1 MNSPLETTQVG
12 KAPRTRILQIFSRY
26 LEYGGEEGS
35 VYRIGDALHR
45 DFDIGFVLAS
55 SADAFSG
62 DVLKKGL
69 STIKAFSNWTFVDQL
84 RRYQHLGRYDCWLI
98 HNVFPVMSP
107 AVYKL
112 AFSLQI
118 PIIHYLHNYRM
129 GCVNGFFMNHGEP
142 CQRCM
147 HGNFLPALQTA
158 CWHESHVQSGIMG
171 AVTRRARGM
180 DLFHRVHHWV
190 ALSSAHKKEHVDM
203 GIPADRISVIP
214 HFFEAKGDAPDYPDQ
229 GDVLFVGRL
238 SAEKGVDRLLV
249 AWEAIQDCGRT
260 LWIVG
265 DGPERGRLE
274 EMVRSRSLRRIRFTG
289 FLEREAMASI
299 WEKAAC
305 SIVPSVW
312 KEPFGMVVL
321 ESWAK
326 GRPVI
331 AHRIGALEEIVSDGT
346 DGLLVPGDA
355 PGALSEAIF
364 SLLKNPARGQAMG
377 RAGAQKLRRQYSK
390 PGWQDVIQ
398 GVFTHLPSRDSLHEG
413 RKSKVE
419 RRGSISSRD
428 C

>member
-1 MNSPLETTQVG
+1 MNYPAASQEREHHRP
-12 KAPRTRILQIFSRY
+12 RILQIFSRY
-26 LEYGGEEGS
+26 REYGGEEGS

-45 DFDIGFVLAS
+45 DFDIGFFLAS
-55 SADAFSG
+55 SGDAFSG
-62 DVLKKGL
+62 GVLKKGL
-69 STIKAFSNWTFVDQL
+69 STIKAFSNWTIVDQL
-84 RRYQHLGRYDCWLI
+84 RRYQQLGRYDCWLI

-107 AVYKL
+107 AVYEL
-112 AFSLQI
+112 AFILRI
-118 PIIHYLHNYRM
+118 PVIHYLHNYRM

-147 HGNFLPALQTA
+147 HGSFLPAFQTA
-158 CWHESHVQSGIMG
+158 CWHGSHVQSGIMG
-171 AVTRRARGM
+171 AVTSRARGM

-190 ALSSAHKKEHVDM
+190 AISSAQKKEHVEM

-214 HFFEAKGDAPDYPDQ
+214 HFFESKGEAPDYPDQ

-238 SAEKGVDRLLV
+238 SAEKGVDRLLM

-265 DGPERGRLE
+265 DGPERSKLE
-274 EMVRSRSLRRIRFTG
+274 EMVRSRSLRSVRFTG
-289 FLEREAMASI
+289 FLEQAAMASI

-312 KEPFGMVVL
+312 KEPCGMVVL

-346 DGLLVPGDA
+346 DGLLVPVDE
-355 PGALSEAIF
+355 PGALAEAILSIF
-364 SLLKNPARGQAMG
+364 NDPARGKAMG
-377 RAGAQKLRRQYSK
+377 RAGAEKLRHQYSK
-390 PGWQDVIQ
+390 QVWQDAIQ
-398 GVFTHLPSRDSLHEG
+398 GVFSNLPSRNSLHEG
-413 RKSKVE
+413 QKSKAE
-419 RRGSISSRD
+419 RRMSISSRD
-428 C
+428 Y

>member
-1 MNSPLETTQVG
+1 MNYPAASQERER
-12 KAPRTRILQIFSRY
+12 PRARILQIFSRY
-26 LEYGGEEGS
+26 REYGGEEGS

-45 DFDIGFVLAS
+45 DFDIGFFMAS
-55 SADAFSG
+55 SRDAFSG
-62 DVLKKGL
+62 GLFKKGL
-69 STIKAFSNWTFVDQL
+69 STIKAFSNWTIVDQL
-84 RRYQHLGRYDCWLI
+84 RRYQELGRYDYWLI

-107 AVYKL
+107 AVYEL
-112 AFSLQI
+112 AFSMRI

-147 HGNFLPALQTA
+147 HGNFLPAFKTA
-158 CWHESHVQSGIMG
+158 CWHDSHVQSGIMG
-171 AVTRRARGM
+171 VITSRARGM
-180 DLFHRVHHWV
+180 NLFQWVHHWI
-190 ALSSAHKKEHVDM
+190 AISSAQKKEHVEM
-203 GIPADRISVIP
+203 GIPADRISIVP
-214 HFFEAKGDAPDYPDQ
+214 HFFESKGEVPDYPDQ

-238 SAEKGVDRLLV
+238 SAEKGVDRLLM

-274 EMVRSRSLRRIRFTG
+274 EMVRSRSLRSVCFTG
-289 FLEREAMASI
+289 FLEQEAMASI
-299 WEKAAC
+299 WGKAAC
-305 SIVPSVW
+305 SIVPSIW

-346 DGLLVPGDA
+346 DGLLVPVDE
-355 PGALSEAIF
+355 PGSLAEAIL

-377 RAGAQKLRRQYSK
+377 HAGAEKLRHQYSK
-390 PGWQDVIQ
+390 QGWQDAMK
-398 GVFTHLPSRDSLHEG
+398 GVFAHLPTHDSLHEG
-413 RKSKVE
+413 ESAAPKDLSHVE
-419 RRGSISSRD
+419 KLKK
-428 C
+428 